1 MYTGSSLPLSLRIGV
16 IRGGPS
22 PEYDVSLQTGGNVL
36 KILAD
41 THKPIDIF
49 ISRDGTWHVQGIE
62 RSPERILKHVDVV
75 FNALHGTYG
84 EDGQIQHLLDNNGVR
99 YTGSDRYSSAIAM
112 NKWLTKERVKS
123 VGIKTPLAFLIRRGD
138 NIPEKAKLIFETIP
152 HPLIVKPT
160 CSGSSFGLY
169 KVNSFPELISVLET
183 ILNDH
188 DSAIVEEFIAGKDVS
203 CLVTDNF
210 RGQETYSFPLS
221 EILSREEASCVEN
234 ISKKIHNELGLSQ
247 YSKSDFVIS
256 KRRGVYFLEVNT
268 LPKFHEK
275 SIISKSVNSVGSTIK
290 EFVHHIIAEAIN

>member
-1 MYTGSSLPLSLRIGV
+1 MQSLPLSLRIGV

-22 PEYDVSLQTGGNVL
+22 AEYDVSLQTGGNIL
-36 KILAD
+36 KILAE

-62 RSPERILKHVDVV
+62 RSPERILKHVDVI

-112 NKWLTKERVKS
+112 NKWLTKERAKLA
-123 VGIKTPLAFLIRRGD
+123 GIKTPLAFLVRRGD
-138 NIPEKAKLIFETIP
+138 SIPEKASLIFNSIP
-152 HPLIVKPT
+152 HPMIAKPA

-188 DSAIVEEFIAGKDVS
+188 DSAIVEEFIAGKEAS

-210 RGQETYSFPLS
+210 RGQHPYSFPINQVLS
-221 EILSREEASCVEN
+221 TKESRSIQD
-234 ISKKIHNELGLSQ
+234 ISTKIHEELGLSH
-247 YSKSDFVIS
+247 YSESDFIIS
-256 KRRGVYFLEVNT
+256 PRRGVYFLEVNT

-275 SIISKSVNSVGSTIK
+275 STISKSLESVGVSVK
-290 EFVHHIIAEAIN
+290 DFLHHVIGLALDKK